1 MARPRRNTAAA
12 AAKADAAETV
22 QAVKTESAVC
32 ADEEKGAASAAVQ
45 KDAARVTE
53 KKETAGAAVQKDA
66 AGAVKEQ
73 DISHEAGRTVV
84 VEFAGKQIMA
94 KDVLKKAEE
103 AYLAAHKGVGI
114 KTLELYISPEQNAAY
129 YVVNGEASKDFV
141 IQL

>member
-1 MARPRRNTAAA
+1 MARPRRNTATAV
-12 AAKADAAETV
+12 AKADTAETV
-22 QAVKTESAVC
+22 QAVKKESAVC
-32 ADEEKGAASAAVQ
+32 AAEEKGTVSAAAQ
-45 KDAARVTE
+45 KDAVCVSE
-53 KKETAGAAVQKDA
+53 KKGTAGAAEA
-66 AGAVKEQ
+66 Q
-73 DISHEAGRTVV
+73 DTFHEAGRTVV

>member
-1 MARPRRNTAAA
+1 MARPRRNTATAV
-12 AAKADAAETV
+12 AKADTAETV
-22 QAVKTESAVC
+22 QAVKKESAVC
-32 ADEEKGAASAAVQ
+32 AAEEKGTVSAAAQ
-45 KDAARVTE
+45 KDAACVSE
-53 KKETAGAAVQKDA
+53 KKGTAGAAEAQVTF
-66 AGAVKEQ
+66 
-73 DISHEAGRTVV
+73 HEAGRTVV

>member
-1 MARPRRNTAAA
+1 MARPRRNTATAV
-12 AAKADAAETV
+12 AKADTAETV
-22 QAVKTESAVC
+22 QAVKKESAVC
-32 ADEEKGAASAAVQ
+32 AAEEKGTVSAAAQ
-45 KDAARVTE
+45 KDAACVSE
-53 KKETAGAAVQKDA
+53 KNGTAGAAEA
-66 AGAVKEQ
+66 Q
-73 DISHEAGRTVV
+73 DTFHEAGRTVV

>member
-1 MARPRRNTAAA
+1 MARPRRNTATAV
-12 AAKADAAETV
+12 AKADTAETV
-22 QAVKTESAVC
+22 QAVKKESAVC
-32 ADEEKGAASAAVQ
+32 AAEEKGTVSAAAQ
-45 KDAARVTE
+45 KDAACVSE
-53 KKETAGAAVQKDA
+53 KKGTAGAAEARDTF
-66 AGAVKEQ
+66 
-73 DISHEAGRTVV
+73 HEAGRTVV

>member
-1 MARPRRNTAAA
+1 MARPRRNTATAV
-12 AAKADAAETV
+12 AKADTAETV
-22 QAVKTESAVC
+22 QAVKKESAVC
-32 ADEEKGAASAAVQ
+32 AAEEKGTVSAAAQ
-45 KDAARVTE
+45 KDAACVSE
-53 KKETAGAAVQKDA
+53 KKGTAGAAEA
-66 AGAVKEQ
+66 Q
-73 DISHEAGRTVV
+73 DTFHEAGRTVV
-84 VEFAGKQIMA
+84 VEFAGKQIIA

>member
-1 MARPRRNTAAA
+1 MARPRRNTATAV
-12 AAKADAAETV
+12 AKADRAETV
-22 QAVKTESAVC
+22 QAVKKESAVC
-32 ADEEKGAASAAVQ
+32 AAEEKGTVSAAAQ
-45 KDAARVTE
+45 KDAACVSE
-53 KKETAGAAVQKDA
+53 KKGTAGAAEA
-66 AGAVKEQ
+66 Q
-73 DISHEAGRTVV
+73 DTFHEAGRTVV

>member
-1 MARPRRNTAAA
+1 MARPRRNTATAV
-12 AAKADAAETV
+12 AKADTAETV
-22 QAVKTESAVC
+22 QAVKKESAVC
-32 ADEEKGAASAAVQ
+32 AAEEKGTVSAAAQ
-45 KDAARVTE
+45 KDAACVSE
-53 KKETAGAAVQKDA
+53 KKGTAGAAEA
-66 AGAVKEQ
+66 Q
-73 DISHEAGRTVV
+73 DTFHEAGRTVV

-114 KTLELYISPEQNAAY
+114 KTLEIYISPEQNAAY

>member
-1 MARPRRNTAAA
+1 MARPRRNTATAV
-12 AAKADAAETV
+12 AKADTAETV

-32 ADEEKGAASAAVQ
+32 AAEEKGTVSAAAQ
-45 KDAARVTE
+45 KDAACVSE
-53 KKETAGAAVQKDA
+53 KKGTAGAAEA
-66 AGAVKEQ
+66 Q
-73 DISHEAGRTVV
+73 DTFHEAGRTVV

>member
-1 MARPRRNTAAA
+1 MARPRRNTATAV
-12 AAKADAAETV
+12 AKADTAETV
-22 QAVKTESAVC
+22 QAVKKESAVC
-32 ADEEKGAASAAVQ
+32 AAEEKGTVSAAAQ
-45 KDAARVTE
+45 KDAACVSE
-53 KKETAGAAVQKDA
+53 KKGTAGAAEA
-66 AGAVKEQ
+66 Q
-73 DISHEAGRTVV
+73 DTFHEAGRTVV

-114 KTLELYISPEQNAAY
+114 KTLELYFSPEQNAAY

>member
-1 MARPRRNTAAA
+1 MARPRRNTATAV
-12 AAKADAAETV
+12 AKADTAETV
-22 QAVKTESAVC
+22 QAVKKESAVC
-32 ADEEKGAASAAVQ
+32 AAEEKGTVSAAAQ
-45 KDAARVTE
+45 KDAACVSE
-53 KKETAGAAVQKDA
+53 KKGTAGAAEA
-66 AGAVKEQ
+66 Q
-73 DISHEAGRTVV
+73 DTFHEAGRTVV
-84 VEFAGKQIMA
+84 VEFSGKQIMA

>member
-1 MARPRRNTAAA
+1 MARPRRNTATAV
-12 AAKADAAETV
+12 AKADTAETV
-22 QAVKTESAVC
+22 QAVKKESAVC
-32 ADEEKGAASAAVQ
+32 AAEEKGTVSAAAQ
-45 KDAARVTE
+45 KDAACVSE
-53 KKETAGAAVQKDA
+53 KKGTAGAAEA
-66 AGAVKEQ
+66 Q
-73 DISHEAGRTVV
+73 DTFHEAGRTVV

-114 KTLELYISPEQNAAY
+114 KTLDLYISPEQNAAY

>member
-1 MARPRRNTAAA
+1 MARPRRNTATAV
-12 AAKADAAETV
+12 AKADTAETV
-22 QAVKTESAVC
+22 QAVKKKSAVC
-32 ADEEKGAASAAVQ
+32 AAEEKGTVSAAAQ
-45 KDAARVTE
+45 KDAACVSE
-53 KKETAGAAVQKDA
+53 KKGTAGAAEA
-66 AGAVKEQ
+66 Q
-73 DISHEAGRTVV
+73 DTFHEAGRTVV

>member
-1 MARPRRNTAAA
+1 MARPRRNTATAV
-12 AAKADAAETV
+12 AKADTAETV
-22 QAVKTESAVC
+22 QAVKKESAVC
-32 ADEEKGAASAAVQ
+32 AAEEKGTVSAAAQ
-45 KDAARVTE
+45 KDAACLSE
-53 KKETAGAAVQKDA
+53 KKGTAGAAEA
-66 AGAVKEQ
+66 Q
-73 DISHEAGRTVV
+73 DTFHEAGRTVV

>member
-1 MARPRRNTAAA
+1 MARPRRNTATAV
-12 AAKADAAETV
+12 AKADTAETV
-22 QAVKTESAVC
+22 QAGKKESAVC
-32 ADEEKGAASAAVQ
+32 AAEEKGTVSAAAQ
-45 KDAARVTE
+45 KDAACVSE
-53 KKETAGAAVQKDA
+53 KKGTAGAAEA
-66 AGAVKEQ
+66 Q
-73 DISHEAGRTVV
+73 DTFHEAGRTVV

>member
-1 MARPRRNTAAA
+1 MARPRRNTATAV
-12 AAKADAAETV
+12 AKADTAETV
-22 QAVKTESAVC
+22 QAVKKESAVC
-32 ADEEKGAASAAVQ
+32 AAEEKGTVSAAAQ
-45 KDAARVTE
+45 KDAACVSE
-53 KKETAGAAVQKDA
+53 KKGTAGAAEA
-66 AGAVKEQ
+66 Q
-73 DISHEAGRTVV
+73 DTFHEAVRTVV

>member
-12 AAKADAAETV
+12 AAKADTTETV
-22 QAVKTESAVC
+22 QAVKKESAVC
-32 ADEEKGAASAAVQ
+32 AAEEIGAVSAALQ
-45 KDAARVTE
+45 KDAARMAE
-53 KKETAGAAVQKDA
+53 KKDA
-66 AGAVKEQ
+66 AGAAEAQ
-73 DISHEAGRTVV
+73 DTFHEAGRTVV

>member
-1 MARPRRNTAAA
+1 MARPRRNTATAV
-12 AAKADAAETV
+12 AKADTAETV
-22 QAVKTESAVC
+22 QAVKKESAVC
-32 ADEEKGAASAAVQ
+32 AAEEKGTVSAAAQ
-45 KDAARVTE
+45 KDAACVS
-53 KKETAGAAVQKDA
+53 KKKGTAGAAEA
-66 AGAVKEQ
+66 Q
-73 DISHEAGRTVV
+73 DTFHEAGRTVV

>member
-1 MARPRRNTAAA
+1 MARPRRNTATAV
-12 AAKADAAETV
+12 AKADTAETV
-22 QAVKTESAVC
+22 QAVKKESAVC
-32 ADEEKGAASAAVQ
+32 AAEEKGTVSAAAQ
-45 KDAARVTE
+45 KDAACASE
-53 KKETAGAAVQKDA
+53 KKGTAGAAEA
-66 AGAVKEQ
+66 Q
-73 DISHEAGRTVV
+73 DTFHEAGRTVV

>member
-1 MARPRRNTAAA
+1 MARPRRNTATAV
-12 AAKADAAETV
+12 AKADTAETV
-22 QAVKTESAVC
+22 QAVKKESAVC
-32 ADEEKGAASAAVQ
+32 AAEEKGTVSAAAQ
-45 KDAARVTE
+45 KDAACVSE
-53 KKETAGAAVQKDA
+53 KKGTAGAAEA
-66 AGAVKEQ
+66 Q
-73 DISHEAGRTVV
+73 DTFHEAGRTVV

-94 KDVLKKAEE
+94 KDVLKKAED

>member
-1 MARPRRNTAAA
+1 MKRGNGMARPRRNTATAV
-12 AAKADAAETV
+12 AKADTAETV
-22 QAVKTESAVC
+22 QAVKKESAVC
-32 ADEEKGAASAAVQ
+32 AAEEKGTVSVAAQ
-45 KDAARVTE
+45 KDAACVSE
-53 KKETAGAAVQKDA
+53 KKGTAGAAEA
-66 AGAVKEQ
+66 Q
-73 DISHEAGRTVV
+73 DTFHEAGRTVV

>member
-1 MARPRRNTAAA
+1 MARPRRNTATAV
-12 AAKADAAETV
+12 AKADTAETV
-22 QAVKTESAVC
+22 QAVKKESAVC
-32 ADEEKGAASAAVQ
+32 AAEEKGTVSAAAQ
-45 KDAARVTE
+45 KDAACVSE
-53 KKETAGAAVQKDA
+53 KKGTAGAAEA
-66 AGAVKEQ
+66 Q
-73 DISHEAGRTVV
+73 DTFHEAGRTVV

-94 KDVLKKAEE
+94 RDVLKKAEE

>member
-1 MARPRRNTAAA
+1 MARPRRNTATAV
-12 AAKADAAETV
+12 AKADTAETV
-22 QAVKTESAVC
+22 QAVKKESAVC
-32 ADEEKGAASAAVQ
+32 SAEEKGTVSAAAQ
-45 KDAARVTE
+45 KDAACVSE
-53 KKETAGAAVQKDA
+53 KKGTAGAAEA
-66 AGAVKEQ
+66 Q
-73 DISHEAGRTVV
+73 DTFHEAGRTVV